1 MSYQTVLYAAQ
12 DHVARITLNRPQR
25 LNALDNVLWGELR
38 QALEQA
44 ERDDDVRI
52 VVLRGAGP
60 SFCAGE
66 DLGNEGTDEVS
77 PWDPRRKPYLAD
89 LLAVEERRMNFWRYL
104 FYYPKDTIAQ
114 VHGYCLGF
122 GCNLQMCCG
131 SAIATEDAVFGEPA
145 ARMGLAPSLPLW
157 SWRVGPR
164 RAKDL
169 LLTGR
174 YVDAAEAERIGLVTH
189 VVPSGRIEEVVD
201 SWCKALLTTGG
212 LGSVEGRLGGLG
224 GSDGSVGWMGTSR
237 QALEASGLAEA
248 WRLTA
253 FMRYLSTIQRR
264 GFAAGEFNFWQ
275 ARDAKGVQGAL
286 RERDTPYR
294 AYFPLGLKD

>member
-1 MSYQTVLYAAQ
+1 
-12 DHVARITLNRPQR
+12 
-25 LNALDNVLWGELR
+25 
-38 QALEQA
+38 
-44 ERDDDVRI
+44 
-52 VVLRGAGP
+52 
-60 SFCAGE
+60 AGE

-189 VVPSGRIEEVVD
+189 VVPSDRIEEVVD

-224 GSDGSVGWMGTSR
+224 GSDGSAGWMGTSR
-237 QALEASGLAEA
+237 QALEASG
-248 WRLTA
+248 
-253 FMRYLSTIQRR
+253 
-264 GFAAGEFNFWQ
+264 
-275 ARDAKGVQGAL
+275 
-286 RERDTPYR
+286 
-294 AYFPLGLKD
+294 